1 VSTIVA
7 VLKNN
12 IACIAADS
20 LTSFGDTRQAA
31 DYVTDYDKILPFADD
46 TYIGIVGSAA
56 HHLVMRNLLE
66 KHAAKIDFSD
76 RFRIFETMRQ
86 IHPILKDDYYLNS
99 KDEND
104 DSYESSRV
112 DALIINRSGIF
123 GLYSL
128 REVDQYTRFWAVG
141 SGAEFALGAMQ
152 VAYDLPDDAAAV
164 ARAGIEAGACF
175 DNSSALPMTS
185 YSLELG

>member
-86 IHPILKDDYYLNS
+86 IHPILKDD
-99 KDEND
+99 
-104 DSYESSRV
+104 SYQLGFE
-112 DALIINRSGIF
+112 DPAYF
-123 GLYSL
+123 
-128 REVDQYTRFWAVG
+128 TRFFKK
-141 SGAEFALGAMQ
+141 ST
-152 VAYDLPDDAAAV
+152 
-164 ARAGIEAGACF
+164 
-175 DNSSALPMTS
+175 N
-185 YSLELG
+185 YSPNHYKEQLV